1 MAMLYFQKRAKPRI
15 VEMELR
21 HRALYAFC
29 LTDALEKADATQ
41 ALWAD
46 AATLPL
52 DTAVVLPWPEQP
64 GRPPHPVQVHPKD
77 VPRRTPFTAEGHAA
91 LMHSIAHIEFNA
103 VNLALDAIWRFPD
116 MPTAYYLDWLRV
128 AQEEAQHFKLLQAH
142 LRARGYD
149 YGSFPAHEGLWTVC
163 DNTRH
168 DVVARMALV
177 PRTMEA
183 RGLDAIPLIQA
194 KLRKVGTPDA
204 LQAMAILDV
213 ILEEEVGHVAIGNQW
228 YHWLCKQKALEPGAF
243 YAQAAIK
250 HAAPR
255 PKPPFNLEARRRA
268 GFSEAEMQA
277 FSGPA

>member
-1 MAMLYFQKRAKPRI
+1 
-15 VEMELR
+15 MELR
-21 HRALYAFC
+21 HRALHVFC

-41 ALWAD
+41 ALRVD
-46 AATLPL
+46 APTLPL

-64 GRPPHPVQVHPKD
+64 GRPPQPIQVHPKD

-116 MPTAYYLDWLRV
+116 MPAAYYLDWLRV

-142 LRARGYD
+142 LRACGYD
-149 YGSFPAHEGLWTVC
+149 YGSFPAHDGLWTVC

-228 YHWLCKQKALEPGAF
+228 YHWLCKKNALEPGAF

-255 PKPPFNLEARRRA
+255 PKPPFNLEARKRA
-268 GFSEAEMQA
+268 GFSDAEMQA
-277 FSGPA
+277 MTAAA